1 MIRNL
6 PNCPPKLSLFI
17 MEYCRWSGRLRQ
29 SQTDVGSLTG
39 CSSKEPRRLE
49 CPHRGEIS
57 FPYQAR
63 MTILKKMLLQ
73 IPNMVRA
80 EMAVQEPVPAGSL
93 LYMHLLTFL
102 KPGLY
107 KKDIL
112 IASEVC

>member
-1 MIRNL
+1 
-6 PNCPPKLSLFI
+6 
-17 MEYCRWSGRLRQ
+17 
-29 SQTDVGSLTG
+29 
-39 CSSKEPRRLE
+39 
-49 CPHRGEIS
+49 
-57 FPYQAR
+57 
-63 MTILKKMLLQ
+63 MLLQ